1 MNTIFGVEALK
12 EVTHQ
17 ILDWNYEPV
26 KGLAVFTKTEKY
38 AHIEI
43 SITTTEDYTDQIVWS
58 VNEEFIP
65 TRFHQE
71 IGEVLTFF
79 GNYLRALKGRGKSIV
94 FEIVDGS
101 FNRDTGRHAFMYATV
116 WALVSCFNKEIFE
129 VSPIKL
135 DLIKSAKKY
144 ALIDGR

>member
-79 GNYLRALKGRGKSIV
+79 GNYLRAVKGRGKSIV

-101 FNRDTGRHAFMYATV
+101 FNRDTGRNAFM
-116 WALVSCFNKEIFE
+116 
-129 VSPIKL
+129 
-135 DLIKSAKKY
+135 
-144 ALIDGR
+144 